1 MDLSFIGEQ
10 LGNFGTFAEGIEKLF
25 GGFAKVFDLISG
37 AAQKGDSFVVKP
49 DTSELSV
56 LSSKK

>member
-37 AAQKGDSFVVKP
+37 AATADNYDVKP
-49 DTSELSV
+49 DTSALEG